1 MSLVEVLLKKKAN
14 PLVRS
19 KKGDSA
25 LDVAKTN
32 VYDVIKEAS
41 LRAKEEL
48 RGKAK
53 EGEKGTEAGASDSKN
68 GTRKEADAKLDQHKK
83 KPKKQKV
90 VHLSHLED
98 E

>member
-1 MSLVEVLLKKKAN
+1 ML
-14 PLVRS
+14 RS

-41 LRAKEEL
+41 VKAKEEL

-53 EGEKGTEAGASDSKN
+53 EGEKRAEAGNTATEKN
-68 GTRKEADAKLDQHKK
+68 QNQDKTRKEADAKLDQHKQK
-83 KPKKQKV
+83 KHKKHKG
-90 VHLSHLED
+90 VHLSHLVD